1 MEVYSDEYFMT
12 RALDLA
18 MQAYEEQ
25 EVPIGA
31 VVVHN
36 NKIIGKGYNQTE
48 KLQDVTAHAEMLAIT
63 AASNAVNGKYLDEC
77 TLYVTIEPCLMCAG
91 AIQWSRFSRI
101 VFGASE
107 PKFGFERIDKR
118 LLGKTE
124 VISGIMAEE
133 CSDVMKRFFRE
144 RRKKIIQ

>member
-63 AASNAVNGKYLDEC
+63 AANNAVNGKYLDEC

-91 AIQWSRFSRI
+91 AIQWSRFQRI
-101 VFGASE
+101 VFGAGE
-107 PKFGFERIDKR
+107 PKFGFERIDEKM
-118 LLGKTE
+118 LGKTE
-124 VISGIMAEE
+124 VVRGVMAEQ

-144 RRKKIIQ
+144 RRKKNI

>member
-1 MEVYSDEYFMT
+1 MEVYNDEYFMA

-91 AIQWSRFSRI
+91 AIQWSRFPRI

-107 PKFGFERIDKR
+107 PKFGFERIDQEV
-118 LLGKTE
+118 LGKIE
-124 VISGIMAEE
+124 VVRGIMSEQ
-133 CSDVMKRFFRE
+133 CGDLMKRFFRE
-144 RRKKIIQ
+144 RRKKNI